1 VGEIRE
7 RRKRNGKAANAG
19 RYHQTKLLA
28 TVDWAGKAKI
38 LYAASSFFQPRRTNP
53 RKPHPAAS
61 PSHLHS
67 FSFSLMGN
75 LLYIIAVILIIIWAL
90 GFFGIMGAGIAGNSL
105 IHILLVIAI
114 IAILLRVISG
124 RNPV

>member
-1 VGEIRE
+1 VTEKICA
-7 RRKRNGKAANAG
+7 KFILFPAAP
-19 RYHQTKLLA
+19 YK
-28 TVDWAGKAKI
+28 
-38 LYAASSFFQPRRTNP
+38 P
-53 RKPHPAAS
+53 RKPTWLAP

-75 LLYIIAVILIIIWAL
+75 LLYIIAVILILIWAL
-90 GFFGIMGAGIAGNSL
+90 GFFGILGTGMAGNNL